1 MRLSRLGRL
10 GLCRLGLGGLLPLHR
25 LMVPDRTP
33 RGRPKHGMMPRHVPC
48 HAAHG
53 GASDASGM
61 GNPRRERRYQEGQ
74 SKQNAHVLSSKGDT
88 HPNAPRRPR
97 CPSR

>member
-1 MRLSRLGRL
+1 
-10 GLCRLGLGGLLPLHR
+10 
-25 LMVPDRTP
+25 
-33 RGRPKHGMMPRHVPC
+33 
-48 HAAHG
+48 
-53 GASDASGM
+53 M